1 MSTKKEQAEHEVTY
15 TGFRSAGGNNYFL
28 AFDTS
33 SEEFW
38 GLYYESSS
46 NERPYLELH
55 VKELEIEFLD
65 EGKGKLARFEL
76 AEGRRVAVE
85 IVDKCG
91 DIAANTA
98 AASFWFAIGSA
109 GVGLFY
115 PPAWAWTVKSLYTMG
130 ASVVA
135 YCATEVLIH
144 ILQKTRYV
152 RFSCV
157 SKDLAKV
164 RWKDV
169 GKVRFTGRMPKKHYE
184 EMLGEGKFTKEQKAA
199 FEERAVS
206 A

>member
-1 MSTKKEQAEHEVTY
+1 MSTEKEQAEHEVTY

-33 SEEFW
+33 SEESW

-55 VKELEIEFLD
+55 VKKLEIEFLD
-65 EGKGKLARFEL
+65 EGKEKLARFEL
-76 AEGRRVAVE
+76 SEGRRVAVE
-85 IVDKCG
+85 IADKVA
-91 DIAANTA
+91 DVTANATA
-98 AASFWFAIGSA
+98 TSFWLAIGSA
-109 GVGLFY
+109 GVGFFY
-115 PPAWAWTVKSLYTMG
+115 PPAWGLTVPFIKATG
-130 ASVVA
+130 ASLVA
-135 YCATEVLIH
+135 YCAAEGLSH

-157 SKDLAKV
+157 SKDLPKA
-164 RWKDV
+164 RWKDA

-199 FEERAVS
+199 FEEWAVS

>member
-15 TGFRSAGGNNYFL
+15 TGFRSAGDNNYFL

-38 GLYYESSS
+38 LYYESSS
-46 NERPYLELH
+46 NERPYLELP
-55 VKELEIEFLD
+55 VKKLEIEFLD

-76 AEGRRVAVE
+76 SKGRRVAVE
-85 IVDKCG
+85 IADKVADG
-91 DIAANTA
+91 TANAT

-115 PPAWAWTVKSLYTMG
+115 PPAWALTVKFLWTTG
-130 ASVVA
+130 AGLVA
-135 YCATEVLIH
+135 YCAAEGLIH

-157 SKDLAKV
+157 SKDLPKV

-199 FEERAVS
+199 FEEWAVS